1 VSNGQEILND
11 IELEEKIRDPRWTND
26 DKINFLVRCQFRQ
39 SREIMEIKI
48 NCARACE
55 LPPLGRKQTYFN
67 ASGLAAFFLSII
79 IGLLE
84 WIQYKS

>member
-1 VSNGQEILND
+1 VSNGKDILND
-11 IELEEKIRDPRWTND
+11 IELEEKIRDPKWTD
-26 DKINFLVRCQFRQ
+26 SDKIDFLVRSQFRQ
-39 SREIMEIKI
+39 SREIMEIKL
-48 NCARACE
+48 NCAKACD
-55 LPPLGRKQTYFN
+55 LPPVGKKQTYFN